1 MSSRSVWILLVF
13 VLLLGGLVFW
23 QQRREQSHVFDVDRP
38 LFADVQPERVV
49 SVRIDQLERGLQLS
63 MERDA
68 VGAWQIVDPLDFP
81 AEAGVLERLLE
92 VISKNRAIPVEQ
104 PDLSRLSLAP
114 PRAVLE
120 IVETLPTGPRRLR
133 LELGAKDLD
142 GKYVYARVDGKV
154 VRTLLNLDS
163 TLERDL
169 AGWRRHRVLNIDP
182 ASVVEVRRSGKL
194 VLNRALGLSDLG
206 LAAGSTQTGW
216 RATQPWNAALDA
228 GMVGAL
234 LTNTC
239 YMQARTFLADSA
251 AQLPAFGFENTDL
264 RLEFVCV
271 DGSEQ
276 TLLFKHDPGTESW
289 TCMREGST
297 HVFQVESTS
306 LAFLALPSDN
316 FIDTRLAHAAR
327 DDVQK
332 IELRR
337 GGRSLS
343 LRRKGQAWMLG
354 SQEHAVS
361 RREVFADSQAV
372 LDLLGA
378 IENARA
384 ARFLVGEGDSGFE
397 PDEPTRSLFVF
408 TSVGEFGVE
417 FGAAHEASPGL
428 SGRLFRRTGDDV
440 VGVVEER
447 IAALASRE
455 WAELVDRQM
464 IKLPELGIVAIELEH
479 GEFKRKYARDANSG
493 RWSPAG
499 ADVEA
504 PKSFQK
510 CVDRLLSLRADV
522 AVDLDAAFEFQ
533 APWQV
538 VVIDGGDVHT
548 AYRMG
553 FLASDPTQQGFDD
566 GRVRGIVTSSALLQD
581 LALIP

>member
-1 MSSRSVWILLVF
+1 MGSRSVWILLVF
-13 VLLLGGLVFW
+13 VLLLAGVTLW
-23 QQRREQSHVFDVDRP
+23 QIGREDRHTFDVDRP
-38 LFADVQPERVV
+38 LFDGVRPERVI

-63 MERDA
+63 MQRDGD
-68 VGAWQIVDPLDFP
+68 GAWQIVDPLDFP

-92 VISKNRAIPVEQ
+92 VISKNRAIPVEK
-104 PDLSRLSLAP
+104 PDLARLSLAP

-120 IVETLPTGPRRLR
+120 FVETLPTGPRKLR

-142 GKYVYARVDGKV
+142 GKYVYARIDGQV

-194 VLNRALGLSDLG
+194 VLDRARGLIDLQ
-206 LAAGSTQTGW
+206 LEAGTTETGW
-216 RATQPWNAALDA
+216 RATKPWNAALDP
-228 GMVGAL
+228 GTVGAL

-251 AQLPAFGFENTDL
+251 AQVPAFGFENTDL
-264 RLEFVCV
+264 RLEFACL
-271 DGSEQ
+271 DGSEE
-276 TLLFKHDPGTESW
+276 TLLFKHDADTESW

-297 HVFQVESTS
+297 HVFQVEATG
-306 LAFLALPSDN
+306 LAFLALRSDE
-316 FIDTRLAHAAR
+316 FIDSRIAHAAR

-332 IELRR
+332 IELRQ

-354 SQEHAVS
+354 SQEQTVS
-361 RREVFADSQAV
+361 RREVIADSQAV
-372 LDLLGA
+372 FDLLGA
-378 IENARA
+378 LENARA
-384 ARFLVGEGDSGFE
+384 ARFLVARSDVGFR
-397 PDEPTRSLFVF
+397 PDEPTRSLSVF
-408 TSVGEFGVE
+408 TSAGEFGVE
-417 FGAAHEASPGL
+417 FGAPHEASPGIA
-428 SGRLFRRTGDDV
+428 GRQFRRSGDDV

-464 IKLPELGIVAIELEH
+464 IKLPEQAIVAIELEH
-479 GEFKRKYARDANSG
+479 GDFKRRYTRDATSG
-493 RWSPAG
+493 RWSPEG
-499 ADVEA
+499 VDVEA
-504 PKSFQK
+504 PKGFQK
-510 CVDRLLSLRADV
+510 CVDRLLSMRAEV

-533 APWQV
+533 DPWQV
-538 VVIDGGDVHT
+538 VVIDGGNVRT
-548 AYRMG
+548 AYRLG
-553 FLASDPTQQGFDD
+553 FLASDPAKQGFDD
-566 GRVRGIVTSSALLQD
+566 GRVRGIVTSSGLMQD